1 MYNMGKEKHLIWVSL
16 LLLAILTLSGCGTTG
31 STEKETGET
40 QAVEKD
46 VVQEETAGEEATEAE
61 DEAEV
66 EVVTM
71 DGAALEALLK
81 ELPLAVASTEY
92 VVQDEEFKS
101 LYPDMLQ
108 AVLVNQTTTDIKNVV
123 VAFVAW
129 DENQLPVKLKSNIDF
144 SDGVYVKE
152 VAYNDV
158 NMVPDS
164 TFGEE
169 SGYAIDSLVNVKTFK
184 AIPVSFTTFEGDSW
198 ENPYYENWKALYE
211 DKKFNEA
218 ATVDVTVTEAGFEAS
233 EVTEASADDV
243 GAIDEVLSQIEAQAV
258 KVIGTEY
265 LIQDAT
271 YKSLYPDMLSATI
284 QNGSESDIRNAVI
297 AFVAWDENNLPVKIK
312 GDIDLSTG
320 DYVKLV
326 SYNDINLVPGKTYGE
341 SSGFSLSTTCSVETF
356 KAIVVSYEP
365 FEGEMWE
372 NPLFDKWKT
381 HYGGQKLK

>member
-16 LLLAILTLSGCGTTG
+16 LLLAIITLSGCGTTG

-46 VVQEETAGEEATEAE
+46 VVQEETAGEESTEAE
-61 DEAEV
+61 AEAEV

-211 DKKFNEA
+211 DKKFNERQ
-218 ATVDVTVTEAGFEAS
+218 
-233 EVTEASADDV
+233 
-243 GAIDEVLSQIEAQAV
+243 LS
-258 KVIGTEY
+258 
-265 LIQDAT
+265 
-271 YKSLYPDMLSATI
+271 M
-284 QNGSESDIRNAVI
+284 
-297 AFVAWDENNLPVKIK
+297 
-312 GDIDLSTG
+312 
-320 DYVKLV
+320 
-326 SYNDINLVPGKTYGE
+326 
-341 SSGFSLSTTCSVETF
+341 
-356 KAIVVSYEP
+356 
-365 FEGEMWE
+365 
-372 NPLFDKWKT
+372 
-381 HYGGQKLK
+381 